1 MKFEKYPIL
10 LTAAI
15 NPADHE
21 FVGRKGSQIREL
33 DYFKSLIFYLEN
45 DHIVIFID
53 NSNFESKMIL
63 DKFKGYKNFEYLF
76 FSSQHSH
83 LGKGH
88 GEKEIIDFAL
98 QHSEMLKTS
107 TFFIKIT
114 GRLII
119 KNLQLIINNIEF
131 NKSIVHGNFTRN
143 FSWADTRLMILNKEF
158 YEEYFSPICDKYLNE
173 KEGVLFEHVFAKSL
187 HAFLSNDGKFEFLP
201 IYPDY
206 SGYNGSN
213 NSKYDQSFFKKL
225 KYFIFFKIKRYV
237 NKQTI

>member
-15 NPADHE
+15 NPADYE

-45 DHIVIFID
+45 DYNVIFID
-53 NSNFESKMIL
+53 NSNFESKLIL

-76 FSSQHSH
+76 FRSQQSH

-98 QHSEMLKTS
+98 QHSEMLKTN

-119 KNLQLIINNIEF
+119 KNLQLIVNNIEF
-131 NKSIVHGNFTRN
+131 DKSIVYGNFTRN
-143 FSWADTRLMILNKEF
+143 FSWADTRLMILNKGF
-158 YEEYFSPICDKYLNE
+158 YEKYFSPICDNYLNE
-173 KEGVLFEHVFAKSL
+173 KEGILFEHVFAKSL
-187 HAFLSNDGKFEFLP
+187 HAFLSNNGKFRFLP
-201 IYPDY
+201 YYPDY
-206 SGYNGSN
+206 RGYNGSN
-213 NSKYDQSFFKKL
+213 NLKYDQSFVKRL
-225 KYFIFFKIKRYV
+225 KYFIFFKIKQFV
-237 NKQTI
+237 NEQTI